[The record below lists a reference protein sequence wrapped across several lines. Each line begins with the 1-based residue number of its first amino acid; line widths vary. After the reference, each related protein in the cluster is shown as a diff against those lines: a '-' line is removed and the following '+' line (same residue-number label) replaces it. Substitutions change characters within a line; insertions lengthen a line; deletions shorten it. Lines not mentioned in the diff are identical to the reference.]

1 MQSLVPAVQ
10 IVPGK
15 VESPPPHFL
24 NMVVELRRR
33 IVQIFKRITGFEEKR
48 GQHEE
53 DEQRGGGFGGREVR
67 RERRRRRAEVGR
79 RADDVRGGAT
89 SGAHGSQCERKP
101 AEVQWRFV
109 DRVDFL
115 VATQRRITRGVGTLG
130 VPISWTG

>member
-1 MQSLVPAVQ
+1 M
-10 IVPGK
+10 
-15 VESPPPHFL
+15 
-24 NMVVELRRR
+24 
-33 IVQIFKRITGFEEKR
+33 VQIFKQITGFEEKR

-67 RERRRRRAEVGR
+67 RERRGRRAEVGR
-79 RADDVRGGAT
+79 RVGERGFGHARGGAT
-89 SGAHGSQCERKP
+89 SGADGSQCERKP